1 MSEKEISIIGT
12 YDIPRKTDTIY
23 QLEGE
28 KKSVLTVQITLGQC
42 MQGLANYF
50 EDGEDSMEYKFIEQ
64 QIDLV
69 REETDDHGVAAQ
81 KLWKFMEVNNIKIRE
96 LIDDGNISD
105 LEFEFQD
112 DDVWDVSDLDEWS
125 VEKIGE

>member
-1 MSEKEISIIGT
+1 MSEKEISIIGK

-42 MQGLANYF
+42 MHGLANDF

-105 LEFEFQD
+105 LEFEWNQ

>member
-1 MSEKEISIIGT
+1 MSEIIDK

-28 KKSVLTVQITLGQC
+28 KKSMLIAQITLGQC

-105 LEFEFQD
+105 LEIEFQD
-112 DDVWDVSDLDEWS
+112 DEDVCDVSDLDEWS

>member
-1 MSEKEISIIGT
+1 MSEIIDK

-42 MQGLANYF
+42 MQGLAIYF

-81 KLWKFMEVNNIKIRE
+81 KLWKFMEVNNIKIGE

-105 LEFEFQD
+105 LEFEWNQ

>member
-1 MSEKEISIIGT
+1 MSEKEISIIGK

-105 LEFEFQD
+105 LEFEWNQ

>member
-1 MSEKEISIIGT
+1 MSEIIDK

-28 KKSVLTVQITLGQC
+28 KKSMLIAQITLGQC

-105 LEFEFQD
+105 LEIEFQD
-112 DDVWDVSDLDEWS
+112 DEDVWDVSDLDEWS
-125 VEKIGE
+125 VEKIGG

>member
-1 MSEKEISIIGT
+1 MSEKEISIIGK

>member
-1 MSEKEISIIGT
+1 MSEIIDK
-12 YDIPRKTDTIY
+12 YDTPRKTDTIY

-50 EDGEDSMEYKFIEQ
+50 EDGEDSMEYKFIEK

-69 REETDDHGVAAQ
+69 REETDDHGATAE
-81 KLWKFMEVNNIKIRE
+81 KLWKFMEMNKVSIRE
-96 LIDDGNISD
+96 LIDEGYIAD
-105 LEFEFQD
+105 LDIEFQD
-112 DDVWDVSDLDEWS
+112 DGDVWDVSDLDEWS
-125 VEKIGE
+125 VEKIGG

>member
-1 MSEKEISIIGT
+1 MSEIIDK

>member
-1 MSEKEISIIGT
+1 M
-12 YDIPRKTDTIY
+12 
-23 QLEGE
+23 
-28 KKSVLTVQITLGQC
+28 LTVQITLGQC

-105 LEFEFQD
+105 LEFEWNQ

>member
-1 MSEKEISIIGT
+1 MSEKEISIIGK

-69 REETDDHGVAAQ
+69 REETDDPGVAAQ

>member
-1 MSEKEISIIGT
+1 MSEIIDK

-125 VEKIGE
+125 VEKIGG

>member
-1 MSEKEISIIGT
+1 MSEIIDK

-105 LEFEFQD
+105 LEFEWNQ

>member
-1 MSEKEISIIGT
+1 MSEIIDK

-28 KKSVLTVQITLGQC
+28 KRSMFTAQITLGQC
-42 MQGLANYF
+42 MEGLAHYY
-50 EDGEDSMEYKFIEQ
+50 GEDSMEYKFIEQ

-105 LEFEFQD
+105 LEFEWNQ

>member
-1 MSEKEISIIGT
+1 MSEIIDK

-28 KKSVLTVQITLGQC
+28 KKSMLIAQITLGQC